1 MSLRQLSSLSCDG
14 NGQKGDVGRSKRI
27 VLSYTRFVM
36 ENTKDPITM
45 I

>member
-1 MSLRQLSSLSCDG
+1 MSLRQLSSLIWDK
-14 NGQKGDVGRSKRI
+14 NGQKENMGGSKGI